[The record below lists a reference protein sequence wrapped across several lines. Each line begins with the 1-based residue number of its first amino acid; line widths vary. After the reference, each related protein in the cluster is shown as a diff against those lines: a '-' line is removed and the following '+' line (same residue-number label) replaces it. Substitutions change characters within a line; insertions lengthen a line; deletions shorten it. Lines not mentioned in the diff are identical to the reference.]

1 LISLKKIHL
10 YILLFFVAVSVPGS
24 ILFAQSQQS
33 NSDLK
38 KSNQKNIGILFTD
51 SSWSAILKKAGKENK
66 FIFVDA
72 YASWCGPCKLLKAT
86 TFKNKNVASLFNQNF
101 INVSMDMEK
110 GEGINLSADWM
121 IQSYPTLLVFD
132 ATGKPVLETIGF
144 LKPKDLIEFG
154 KRALNKQTL

>member
-1 LISLKKIHL
+1 MSLKKIHL
-10 YILLFFVAVSVPGS
+10 YTLIFFIAVFIPSS
-24 ILFAQSQQS
+24 FLFAQSKQS
-33 NSDLK
+33 TGDLK

-132 ATGKPVLETIGF
+132 AAGKPVLETIGF